1 MIVARGLGIKAEKID
16 FMLLGVSM
24 RRYFSVAFLVL
35 LCSHSI
41 FATKLKG
48 QSTPTQ
54 TTAITEGQAISIAER
69 VIKEK
74 NPRVKEIMQLEA
86 KFKNDQWHIFAI
98 TGYTIGGHC
107 SVIIDKSGNV
117 IKYWWGE

>member
-1 MIVARGLGIKAEKID
+1 
-16 FMLLGVSM
+16 M

-35 LCSHSI
+35 LCSHSV

-54 TTAITEGQAISIAER
+54 PTSITEGQAISIAER

-74 NPRVKEIMQLEA
+74 NPRVKEIQPKA
-86 KFKNDQWHIFAI
+86 RFKNDQWHIFAEFI
-98 TGYTIGGHC
+98 MGYDKKGNPLGMVGGHC
-107 SVIIDKSGNV
+107 SIIIDKSGNV
-117 IKYWWGE
+117 IEYHWGE